1 MIRGIKL
8 FRERFRDYEGAFV
21 LIGGAACDE
30 WFSTIDD
37 TFRGTKDLDIVLI
50 IEVVDPAFVAAIH
63 AFREEGGYQ
72 VEKRDNGTQKLY
84 RFRRPKNPEFPKEI
98 EFFSRKPDVID
109 LAAGQTTVPIS
120 SDGDYHS
127 LSALLMDEAYYSLIR
142 DHHVVQDG
150 LPIASATALI
160 SLKARAW
167 ADLSQREKNGERI
180 DSSDIKKHRNDVFH
194 LAATLSGEP
203 GPQLPSTILDDLR
216 VFLEAFPEDSEDWK
230 GIRESLKDSMAR
242 GISIA
247 GLRSAIQ
254 QYYRL

>member
-21 LIGGAACDE
+21 LIGGAACDD
-30 WFSTIDD
+30 WFSTMEEE
-37 TFRGTKDLDIVLI
+37 FRATKDLDIVLI

-72 VEKRDNGTQKLY
+72 VEKRDNGTQRLY
-84 RFRRPKNPEFPKEI
+84 RFRRPKNLEFPKEM

-109 LAAGQTTVPIS
+109 LGAVQRVVPIP

-142 DHHVVQDG
+142 EHHVVQDG

-160 SLKARAW
+160 PLKAKAW
-167 ADLSQREKNGERI
+167 ADLSQREKNGEKI

-194 LAATLSGEP
+194 LAATLPGEP
-203 GPQLPSTILDDLR
+203 GPELPSTIQDDLR
-216 VFLEAFPEDSEDWK
+216 KFLEAFPEDSKDWK

>member
-8 FRERFRDYEGAFV
+8 FRERFRDYEGSFV

-30 WFSTIDD
+30 WFSTMDD

-50 IEVVDPAFVAAIH
+50 IEVVYPAFVAAIH
-63 AFREEGGYQ
+63 AFREEGGYEI
-72 VEKRDNGTQKLY
+72 EKRDNGTQRLY
-84 RFRRPKNPEFPKEI
+84 RFRRPKNPEFPKEL
-98 EFFSRKPDVID
+98 EFFSRKPDVFD
-109 LAAGQTTVPIS
+109 LGAGQRVVPIP

-142 DHHVVQDG
+142 EHHVVQDG

-160 SLKARAW
+160 PLKARAW
-167 ADLSQREKNGERI
+167 ADLSQREKNGEKI
-180 DSSDIKKHRNDVFH
+180 DSRDIKKHRNDVFQ
-194 LAATLSGEP
+194 LAATLPGEP
-203 GPQLPSTILDDLR
+203 GPELPSTIQDDLR
-216 VFLEAFPEDSEDWK
+216 AFLEAFPEDSKDWN